1 MGSYIVDEND
11 SIVACS
17 VCEYVEYISYLTM
30 ESKGSNE
37 KLFFRGQSNKNW
49 DIRPSAFRDN
59 ILAIEHELIL
69 DACARAPFEF
79 SRNSS
84 SFEKL
89 TKLQHYGLPTRL
101 LDVTLNP
108 LVALFFACESCED
121 SENVDKNY
129 TFEDNTKIDLDTTKE
144 NEVDGVVNYHRAYDF
159 KHNSV
164 EVEFISKMAEFDLG
178 ERNEIYHIANNLA
191 GMRIPEDRK
200 DSPESYKPLVKWL
213 QQNYF
218 VISTFNNDRLIRQ
231 SGAFLLPGCFSI
243 IENKTEYSKSVII
256 KTVGSLNGEF
266 DSRKIIV
273 PACSKLSILEE
284 LDYYNIN
291 KAALFP
297 ELEHQMSYLKATKSR
312 MIQGPVG
319 IFEPLIV
326 EEPISLSLADE
337 SMESIVTDHKSL
349 YELIKDNISHL
360 EGIED
365 IRRIVE
371 TYTNYIDWQY
381 KESIISEMRAAI
393 KRQIVSQTKDQVAAI
408 SDSNKLVETLLK
420 SGYKNDEKK
429 QNK

>member
-11 SIVACS
+11 NIVVCS
-17 VCEYVEYISYLTM
+17 VCEYVEYISHLTKD
-30 ESKGSNE
+30 SKGSNE

-59 ILAIEHELIL
+59 ILTIEHELIL

-108 LVALFFACESCED
+108 LVALFFACESCD
-121 SENVDKNY
+121 DPENVDKNY
-129 TFEDNTKIDLDTTKE
+129 TFEDNANSYLDTIKE
-144 NEVDGVVNYHRAYDF
+144 NEVDGVVNYHKAYDF

-178 ERNEIYHIANNLA
+178 EGNDIYHIANNLA
-191 GMRIPEDRK
+191 GMGIPEDRK
-200 DSPESYKPLVKWL
+200 NSPELYKPLVKWL

-218 VISTFNNDRLIRQ
+218 VTSSFNNDRLIRQ

-266 DSRKIIV
+266 NSKKIIV

-297 ELEHQMSYLKATKSR
+297 ELEHQMSYLKATKSK

-326 EEPISLSLADE
+326 EDPISLSLVDE
-337 SMESIVTDHKSL
+337 SMEPIVTDHKSL

-360 EGIED
+360 EGAKD
-365 IRRIVE
+365 ICRIIE

-393 KRQIVSQTKDQVAAI
+393 KRQIVAQTKDQVAAV
-408 SDSNKLVETLLK
+408 SDSNKLIEILLK